1 MVVAA
6 AKITGGTV
14 SMGPPFQTGRTLLV
28 YLGMLVYL
36 GKSGK
41 PDNVDC
47 AQSRLVV
54 EFSIQKRKD
63 KLDNTKTATP
73 LTKTQLVTRLS

>member
-41 PDNVDC
+41 PDNVDG